1 MNSSNDTSEKE
12 TMHLSSE
19 WNSSSIG
26 HTRSSSYPGN
36 ITVVSEGSAVKSS
49 RVNGQEVVFTEIT
62 KPISL
67 PDNSVAKENI
77 ELDNSTTSGSRSFKF
92 EDFLE
97 RDTLKTGSDTE
108 GEGVQEAPSGE
119 DTGNFVF
126 EAADL
131 FFNHPKVGF
140 EEENSFQI
148 QSDLKTSLI
157 PTSSEETN
165 DSLRIAQGSSM
176 LPREDLPE
184 RKDEFCGENFG
195 SKASS
200 AVTSDFSKEHNLP
213 YSKENYDSANTR
225 SLAEKDNEKSNST
238 LEHAKIPGLV
248 KEIAADPEAK
258 IRNMP
263 PYLNHPNE
271 SSLQADTQEHQD
283 LRESPLEIQDQ
294 HKTSECKDP
303 YKDTSSSL
311 DYFDSAP
318 SPEAEPSASDSK
330 FEPVILLDSGESLV
344 PVAEGDVTS
353 RTGTHSISFYSP
365 DVSGEND
372 RDSLLSPSWSFV
384 EDSDGLIEIRSEP
397 LLNSNGSS
405 VAMASDASTAAALAA
420 CSDAQRGMDNMASG
434 LITVGATMTGDQNVR
449 RDDHK
454 RRDGMTSAE
463 LKQAMVSMMLRKD
476 EIEEQNRKLQSRL
489 DEECQKSQQL
499 DSENEKLREEIKQQE
514 NFNAAKIASLSREN
528 ELLKHQLKKYV
539 GAVQALRSDLQG
551 NKSAVTAEV
560 LSGIRQEEIL
570 PPLPPEQATEH
581 ASEEAEE
588 YKRKLIQVADLHG
601 ELLEFNERLHKQVGY
616 YQLQVRR
623 LREELVNLRGPLPE
637 DTESLSDSTSLTD
650 FDPTVMSIGTRPLVN
665 VWIPSV
671 FLRGRSS
678 NVHHVYQVYVRIKDD
693 EWNIYRR
700 YSQFFEM
707 HKNLR
712 RKSQVVES
720 FKFPPK
726 KTLGNKDSRFVEDRR
741 RLLQDYL
748 RRVVNLYVTDDR
760 ELRENT
766 SKAVLLQI
774 IPFFAEPF
782 PPQKVKKESS
792 RRRSLNYTG
801 L

>member
-1 MNSSNDTSEKE
+1 MFSVDDAKVEKKKKKKKKKRNAAIVSIEEGENQEDLTSDLNEFPINDISAKETMNSSNDTSEKE

-97 RDTLKTGSDTE
+97 QETLKTGSDTE
-108 GEGVQEAPSGE
+108 GEGVKEAPSGE
-119 DTGNFVF
+119 DTGNFVS

-131 FFNHPKVGF
+131 FFNHSKVGF

-372 RDSLLSPSWSFV
+372 RDSLL
-384 EDSDGLIEIRSEP
+384 R
-397 LLNSNGSS
+397 
-405 VAMASDASTAAALAA
+405 
-420 CSDAQRGMDNMASG
+420 
-434 LITVGATMTGDQNVR
+434 
-449 RDDHK
+449 
-454 RRDGMTSAE
+454 
-463 LKQAMVSMMLRKD
+463 
-476 EIEEQNRKLQSRL
+476 
-489 DEECQKSQQL
+489 
-499 DSENEKLREEIKQQE
+499 
-514 NFNAAKIASLSREN
+514 
-528 ELLKHQLKKYV
+528 
-539 GAVQALRSDLQG
+539 
-551 NKSAVTAEV
+551 
-560 LSGIRQEEIL
+560 
-570 PPLPPEQATEH
+570 
-581 ASEEAEE
+581 
-588 YKRKLIQVADLHG
+588 
-601 ELLEFNERLHKQVGY
+601 LEF
-616 YQLQVRR
+616 
-623 LREELVNLRGPLPE
+623 
-637 DTESLSDSTSLTD
+637 
-650 FDPTVMSIGTRPLVN
+650 
-665 VWIPSV
+665 
-671 FLRGRSS
+671 
-678 NVHHVYQVYVRIKDD
+678 
-693 EWNIYRR
+693 
-700 YSQFFEM
+700 
-707 HKNLR
+707 
-712 RKSQVVES
+712 
-720 FKFPPK
+720 
-726 KTLGNKDSRFVEDRR
+726 
-741 RLLQDYL
+741 
-748 RRVVNLYVTDDR
+748 
-760 ELRENT
+760 
-766 SKAVLLQI
+766 
-774 IPFFAEPF
+774 
-782 PPQKVKKESS
+782 
-792 RRRSLNYTG
+792 
-801 L
+801 